1 MKISVRKI
9 MTGDACSV
17 ERAAERIMHMRM
29 DDAFA
34 LAFILRKLVWQS
46 YYDPTTLDLTTDGT
60 FHVPEITYEDI
71 ATLSKVF
78 SKKPCNRTYE
88 GVGIIANNINK
99 LMEGDGEYNGEEGG
113 EQ

>member
-1 MKISVRKI
+1 
-9 MTGDACSV
+9 MTDDACSV

-29 DDAFA
+29 DDAFV

-60 FHVPEITYEDI
+60 FHIPELTYEDI

-78 SKKPCNRTYE
+78 NKKPFNRSYK
-88 GVGIIANNINK
+88 GVGMVASNINK
-99 LMEGDGEYNGEEGG
+99 LMIENGADNDEKGG
-113 EQ
+113 SR